1 MTRLLNTP
9 IIGPSAKTVASSWI
23 DMLAGLSGLYI
34 LRIPPGFCAH
44 AAPPVVAASSTA
56 PAIAITR
63 DCRCITVSS
72 RCSRPLRPIEETRGG
87 TLVLVRAPA
96 SGRLAWAGSKGQPAP
111 PLASPLPPPWSFGYP
126 DGPIAEEHPQVK
138 AILCREWGGPDTL
151 RFDEVERAPLRPNE
165 ARIRVHACGVNFAD
179 TLMIAGKYQ
188 VKPEFPFTPG
198 LEAAGVVVETGVE
211 VTHLRPEQRVLA
223 VLRFGGGYA
232 EEIVLNAD
240 AIVPIPDAM
249 DFVTAAAFPV
259 AYGTA
264 HFALTHR
271 GHLQPG
277 ETLLVLGAAGGVGL
291 SAVEIGKEHGADEL
305 IDYQRESIRDRMRDL
320 TGELGADVVF
330 DPVGGDAFDQALRA
344 VNWEA
349 RMLVIGF
356 AAGRIQAVPANLILV
371 KNISVIGVV
380 WGAQAARDPILVSRN
395 LAELLRWW
403 EAGRLNPLVAKT
415 FPLAEAGAAMHD
427 LLSRRH
433 AGKIVLET

>member
-1 MTRLLNTP
+1 
-9 IIGPSAKTVASSWI
+9 
-23 DMLAGLSGLYI
+23 
-34 LRIPPGFCAH
+34 
-44 AAPPVVAASSTA
+44 
-56 PAIAITR
+56 
-63 DCRCITVSS
+63 
-72 RCSRPLRPIEETRGG
+72 
-87 TLVLVRAPA
+87 
-96 SGRLAWAGSKGQPAP
+96 
-111 PLASPLPPPWSFGYP
+111 
-126 DGPIAEEHPQVK
+126 VK
-138 AILCREWGGPDTL
+138 AILCREWGSPDVL
-151 RFDEVERAPLRPNE
+151 RLEPVARPPLRPNE
-165 ARIRVHACGVNFAD
+165 ARIRVRACGVNFAD

-188 VKPEFPFTPG
+188 VRPEFPFTPG
-198 LEAAGVVVETGVE
+198 LEAAGEVTEVGAE
-211 VTHLRPEQRVLA
+211 VTHLRPGQRVLA

-232 EEIVLNAD
+232 EEITLNAD
-240 AIVPIPDAM
+240 AVVPIPDAM

-271 GHLQPG
+271 GHLARG

-291 SAVEIGKEHGADEL
+291 SAVEIGKEMGARVIAAAGGPDKLAVAREHGADEL
-305 IDYQRESIRDRMRDL
+305 IDYRSESIRDRVREL
-320 TGELGADVVF
+320 TGGLGADVVF

-380 WGAQAARDPILVSRN
+380 WGAQAARDPVLVSRN

-403 EAGRLNPLVAKT
+403 EAGRLQPVVAKT
-415 FPLAEAGAAMHD
+415 FPLAEAGAAMHA

>member
-1 MTRLLNTP
+1 M
-9 IIGPSAKTVASSWI
+9 
-23 DMLAGLSGLYI
+23 
-34 LRIPPGFCAH
+34 
-44 AAPPVVAASSTA
+44 
-56 PAIAITR
+56 
-63 DCRCITVSS
+63 
-72 RCSRPLRPIEETRGG
+72 
-87 TLVLVRAPA
+87 
-96 SGRLAWAGSKGQPAP
+96 
-111 PLASPLPPPWSFGYP
+111 
-126 DGPIAEEHPQVK
+126 K
-138 AILCREWGGPDTL
+138 AILCREWGGPEGL
-151 RFDEVERAPLRPNE
+151 RVEEVAPAPLGPTQ

-198 LEAAGVVVETGVE
+198 LEAAGE
-211 VTHLRPEQRVLA
+211 VIEIGATVRHLELGQRVLA
-223 VLRFGGGYA
+223 VLRFGGAYA
-232 EEIVLNAD
+232 EEIVLD
-240 AIVPIPDAM
+240 AAAVVPIPAAM

-291 SAVEIGKEHGADEL
+291 TAVEIGKQLGARVIAAAGGPAKLAVAKEHGADEL
-305 IDYQRESIRDRMRDL
+305 IDYQTESIRDRVREL
-320 TGELGADVVF
+320 TQGLGADVVF

-356 AAGRIQAVPANLILV
+356 AAGRIQSVPANLILV

-380 WGAQAARDPILVSRN
+380 WGAKAARDPVLVSRN

-403 EAGRLNPLVAKT
+403 EAGRLKPLVAKT
-415 FPLAEAGAAMHD
+415 FPLAAAGAAMQA